1 LLELG
6 ADMWAAF
13 TSEQPILRSV
23 RNLWAP
29 SRATGK
35 QTGIQNLAYR
45 IEFEDGVPL
54 PGGVEAVLTAGPLAF
69 APALPGRNAVGV
81 VAEARAEGGDEAV
94 ELGLYFRD
102 ISHTAL
108 EAALLP
114 PGRASVA
121 ERLLALHAIFAGPDN
136 ILGFHAFQIKGVTC
150 VSGMCARAVACPPNL
165 AFCGRPPNLAF
176 NAAAR

>member
-1 LLELG
+1 
-6 ADMWAAF
+6 M
-13 TSEQPILRSV
+13 
-23 RNLWAP
+23 
-29 SRATGK
+29 
-35 QTGIQNLAYR
+35 
-45 IEFEDGVPL
+45 
-54 PGGVEAVLTAGPLAF
+54 
-69 APALPGRNAVGV
+69 GV
-81 VAEARAEGGDEAV
+81 VADLRAKLAEGGDEAV